1 VPQNKFRTAPKRND
15 AIKAEPEEFA
25 AATPAIAHSSTNAQ
39 SSAIRTHNSHHNY
52 LDSSGYQTPVL
63 KRSLSDYSASTP
75 DNMAHSAKYRRWPSE
90 TETTESVPASEIRM
104 VSPDEDADLSKLKG
118 IRYPGMGLFDAAS
131 EQARRR
137 RNQRKD
143 ESVLRLMKQTSAVI
157 EPIECIWTEDGTFER
172 TRDIY
177 ATPSIEGSPVGF
189 LSFFFLRACF
199 FS

>member
-1 VPQNKFRTAPKRND
+1 
-15 AIKAEPEEFA
+15 
-25 AATPAIAHSSTNAQ
+25 
-39 SSAIRTHNSHHNY
+39 
-52 LDSSGYQTPVL
+52 
-63 KRSLSDYSASTP
+63 
-75 DNMAHSAKYRRWPSE
+75 
-90 TETTESVPASEIRM
+90 M
-104 VSPDEDADLSKLKG
+104 VSPDEDGDLSKLKG

-157 EPIECIWTEDGTFER
+157 EPTEYIWTEDGTFER

-177 ATPSIEGSPVGF
+177 ATPSIEGSPVGSLHVF
-189 LSFFFLRACF
+189 LSFCELVS